1 MAWIA
6 ELDAVSAKRPPVRV
20 PLRGNVPATPRLL
33 RLLDTAPIQR
43 LRGVRQMGQ
52 ADLVYPGAV
61 HSRFEHSLGT
71 YDLMRRMLAQL
82 LEGASGRLLRE
93 DDLRCLLVAA
103 LCHDVGHYP
112 FSHTLEGIAPLPRHE
127 ERTRRILLRD
137 PQVVEVLRGDWRV
150 DPERVAAVVDES
162 VPLRAAS
169 DLRLRELLSG
179 PLNPDRLDYLE
190 RDSHHAGVPYG
201 RAIDSERLMGAIAF
215 APDGIRLGVSPKGVS
230 AVETLIFASYLMYR
244 ELYWHHTVRA
254 AQAMVRRAVTEALR
268 LGELD
273 LDELAAQDDGG
284 ALARLRACPNAA
296 TTDLV
301 GRVTGSGRRLYRRVW
316 TGSLQAAAD
325 TGNAFLQAIAGADYW
340 EQVAVCT
347 QACRGLAAG
356 VPDHA
361 LLVDVAGQGKE
372 LFFEVPVIDGGSR
385 TTADPEVSLLAPSL
399 ARNFDRQAKRVQVLA
414 LPEHVADFRRHL
426 GLAALGPEPGTGPGP
441 GIEPRPGVAPR
452 TGMRPTRTRG
462 GGGATKADGTEGAR
476 REAAQRRAPHAEP
489 NQAEMAQGEA
499 AGAAQ
504 ADTAPIDVARTE
516 AAAAEHAPVRRRS
529 RTRPSRGGG

>member
-1 MAWIA
+1 MAWIP

-82 LEGASGRLLRE
+82 LEAGGGRLLRE
-93 DDLRCLLVAA
+93 DDLRCILVAA

-127 ERTRRILLRD
+127 ERTRRILLGD
-137 PQVVEVLRGDWRV
+137 PEVVAVLGKAWHV
-150 DPERVAAVVDES
+150 DPERVAAIVDES
-162 VPLRAAS
+162 SALRTAS

-201 RAIDSERLMGAIAF
+201 RAIDGERLMGAIAF
-215 APDGIRLGVSPKGVS
+215 APDGVRLGITPKGVS
-230 AVETLIFASYLMYR
+230 AVETVIFASYLMYR
-244 ELYWHHTVRA
+244 EVYWHHTVRA
-254 AQAMVRRAVTEALR
+254 AQAMVRRAVTEALQ
-268 LGELD
+268 LEQLD
-273 LDELAAQDDGG
+273 LDELADQDDGG

-296 TTDLV
+296 TADLV
-301 GRVTGSGRRLYRRVW
+301 GRVTGPGRRLYRRVW
-316 TGSLQAAAD
+316 SGSLQAAAD
-325 TGNAFLQAIAGADYW
+325 SGNPFLQAIAGAGYW
-340 EQVAVCT
+340 EQVGACT
-347 QACRGLAAG
+347 EACRGLG
-356 VPDHA
+356 GSTPDHA
-361 LLVDVAGQGKE
+361 LLVDVAGLGKE
-372 LFFEVPVIDGGSR
+372 LFFEVPVIDGTGR

-414 LPEHVADFRRHL
+414 PPERVEEFRRHL
-426 GLAALGPEPGTGPGP
+426 GLGPEV
-441 GIEPRPGVAPR
+441 EV
-452 TGMRPTRTRG
+452 
-462 GGGATKADGTEGAR
+462 
-476 REAAQRRAPHAEP
+476 
-489 NQAEMAQGEA
+489 
-499 AGAAQ
+499 AGAAME
-504 ADTAPIDVARTE
+504 PGKR
-516 AAAAEHAPVRRRS
+516 
-529 RTRPSRGGG
+529 